1 MQFVEAF
8 IPYGGYWSTP
18 FSRWQG
24 SFAHLHSMT
33 FAADITRRALE
44 ERHLEASAFDAL
56 HLGLTVPQPHS
67 FYGAP
72 WLAGMIGAQGITG
85 PTLSQACA
93 TSARVLASAAMAV
106 DTDEAETVLTITCDR
121 TSNGPHLY
129 YPNPLGPGGRGD
141 AEDWVWDNF
150 SFDPY
155 AKNAMIETAENVA
168 EEGEI
173 SREEQDRVTL
183 MRYEQYQKALA
194 DDSAFLRRFM
204 VAPLEVRDTA
214 GRKVVATVTGDEGVF
229 PTTQDG
235 LARLKPVKEGGT
247 VTFGSQTHP
256 ADGNCGLIV
265 TRAEKAREMSR
276 DPGIE
281 VQLLSFGQARAKPGF
296 MAQATVPAARRA
308 LEAAGLTLDEMKAIK
323 THNPFAVNDIY
334 FCRETGVPAE
344 ALNNYGCSLIWGHPQ
359 GPTGMRLVME
369 LIEELVIKGGGYGL
383 FTGCAA
389 GDTAAA
395 VVLRV
400 TEAG

>member
-1 MQFVEAF
+1 
-8 IPYGGYWSTP
+8 
-18 FSRWQG
+18 
-24 SFAHLHSMT
+24 
-33 FAADITRRALE
+33 
-44 ERHLEASAFDAL
+44 
-56 HLGLTVPQPHS
+56 
-67 FYGAP
+67 
-72 WLAGMIGAQGITG
+72 
-85 PTLSQACA
+85 
-93 TSARVLASAAMAV
+93 
-106 DTDEAETVLTITCDR
+106 
-121 TSNGPHLY
+121 
-129 YPNPLGPGGRGD
+129 
-141 AEDWVWDNF
+141 
-150 SFDPY
+150 
-155 AKNAMIETAENVA
+155 
-168 EEGEI
+168 
-173 SREEQDRVTL
+173 
-183 MRYEQYQKALA
+183 
-194 DDSAFLRRFM
+194 
-204 VAPLEVRDTA
+204 
-214 GRKVVATVTGDEGVF
+214 
-229 PTTQDG
+229 
-235 LARLKPVKEGGT
+235 
-247 VTFGSQTHP
+247 
-256 ADGNCGLIV
+256 
-265 TRAEKAREMSR
+265 MSR